1 MPKPMLTPEDVAAE
15 LDVLYTLS
23 DSALL
28 LEADAVANDF
38 SSWLTNKFALS
49 PEEINYINTYP
60 DKVNKFYGYIFAA
73 AFLTRGPIMFP
84 AIPANPA
91 PRRIK
96 ETRANLFGNVS
107 YNDNDTDLEGTLEVN
122 VEFALL

>member
-1 MPKPMLTPEDVAAE
+1 MPKPTLTPNDVTAE
-15 LDVLYTLS
+15 IDVLYTLS

-28 LEADAVANDF
+28 LEANAVANDF
-38 SSWLTNKFALS
+38 SSWLTNKFALT
-49 PEEINYINTYP
+49 PEQVTYIATYP
-60 DKVNKFYGYIFAA
+60 DKVNKFYGYLFAA
-73 AFLTRGPIMFP
+73 AFLTRGPIIFP

-107 YNDNDTDLEGTLEVN
+107 YNDNDNELEGTVEVN

>member
-1 MPKPMLTPEDVAAE
+1 MPKPTLTPNDVTAE
-15 LDVLYTLS
+15 IDVLYTLS

-28 LEADAVANDF
+28 LEANAVANDF
-38 SSWLTNKFALS
+38 SSWLTNKFALT
-49 PEEINYINTYP
+49 PEQVTYIATYP
-60 DKVNKFYGYIFAA
+60 DKVNKFYGYLFAA
-73 AFLTRGPIMFP
+73 AFLTRGPIIFP

-107 YNDNDTDLEGTLEVN
+107 YNDNELEGTVEVN